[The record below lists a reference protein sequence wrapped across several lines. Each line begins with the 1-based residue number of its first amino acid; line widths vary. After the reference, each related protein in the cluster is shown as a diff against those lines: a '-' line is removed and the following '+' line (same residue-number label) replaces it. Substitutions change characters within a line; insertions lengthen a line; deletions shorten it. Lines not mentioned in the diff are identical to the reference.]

1 MARLESLGYLR
12 GVKPATDLQ
21 EGITSYDPVRAFNA
35 PNLVLSAHAP
45 EASIMNMRGAT
56 LHKWSHD
63 FWAAFPESD
72 TPRDAMGAG
81 WWRRARVL
89 DNGDLLAIFEN
100 LGLIRID
107 KNSEL
112 VWAFP
117 GRAHHDLDLFENGA
131 IAVLTRKFGVIPRI
145 NETEPVAEDFITVL
159 NTDGTLVAE
168 HSLLE
173 ALENSNY
180 SPLLR
185 RMRKAGDLFHTNA
198 LSILDGRHVDNFP
211 VFKKGNVLVSIR
223 SLDVIGIVDLD
234 LGQFVWAMTGMWSW
248 QHEPVLLPNGNM
260 LLFDNQG
267 AGGERSKVIEFNPMT
282 QTIEWFYAGD
292 TEGGFF
298 SEALGSV
305 QRLPNGNTLITDSE
319 TGEAFEVTTDKVVV
333 WRYRTPYRAGEDRA
347 LIATLAE
354 VVRLDAER
362 ISNWLPRGTREDFP
376 RRRIDAPVGTR

>member
-1 MARLESLGYLR
+1 
-12 GVKPATDLQ
+12 
-21 EGITSYDPVRAFNA
+21 
-35 PNLVLSAHAP
+35 
-45 EASIMNMRGAT
+45 MRIPSN
-56 LHKWSHD
+56 HC
-63 FWAAFPESD
+63 
-72 TPRDAMGAG
+72 
-81 WWRRARVL
+81 
-89 DNGDLLAIFEN
+89 
-100 LGLIRID
+100 
-107 KNSEL
+107 
-112 VWAFP
+112 
-117 GRAHHDLDLFENGA
+117 
-131 IAVLTRKFGVIPRI
+131 PRI
-145 NETEPVAEDFITVL
+145 L
-159 NTDGTLVAE
+159 GRYK

-198 LSILDGRHVDNFP
+198 LNILDGRHVENFP
-211 VFKKGNVLVSIR
+211 VFKKGNVLVSIH

-267 AGGERSKVIEFNPMT
+267 AGGGRSKVIEFNPMT

-354 VVRLDAER
+354 WA
-362 ISNWLPRGTREDFP
+362 
-376 RRRIDAPVGTR
+376 